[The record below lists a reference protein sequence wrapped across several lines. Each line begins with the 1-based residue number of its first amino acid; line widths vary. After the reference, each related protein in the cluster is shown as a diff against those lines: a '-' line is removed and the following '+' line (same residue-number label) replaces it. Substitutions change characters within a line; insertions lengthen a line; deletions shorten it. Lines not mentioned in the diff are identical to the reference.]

1 MNVTEETVQEV
12 SEVATS
18 EAMITEEVTQK
29 TQEATVTEVKI
40 NAPSAPKNLAVQEA
54 TESGVTIQWEQ
65 PEEDG
70 GAPVKEYMVSV
81 KEESKKKF
89 KKIGTV
95 SATETSFTITE
106 LQEDKAYEVQ
116 VVAVNEAGPSEKA
129 ATLQEPIKVPTRTVG
144 FEPHNYEITVYSIS
158 KTLMHCIFK
167 FVLMHELSWS
177 KTLTSEFTKVHCDC
191 ALLCLRVIQGCF
203 FNIIDD
209 LMYM

>member
-1 MNVTEETVQEV
+1 MEVTEETVQEV

-54 TESGVTIQWEQ
+54 TEAGVTIQWEQ

-70 GAPVKEYMVSV
+70 GAPVKEYTVSV

-89 KKIGTV
+89 KQIATV

-116 VVAVNEAGPSEKA
+116 VLAVNEAGPSKKA
-129 ATLQEPIKVPTRTVG
+129 ATLKEPIKVPTRTV
-144 FEPHNYEITVYSIS
+144 S
-158 KTLMHCIFK
+158 FK
-167 FVLMHELSWS
+167 RRQLRKFIAGD
-177 KTLTSEFTKVHCDC
+177 FTKT
-191 ALLCLRVIQGCF
+191 
-203 FNIIDD
+203 
-209 LMYM
+209 